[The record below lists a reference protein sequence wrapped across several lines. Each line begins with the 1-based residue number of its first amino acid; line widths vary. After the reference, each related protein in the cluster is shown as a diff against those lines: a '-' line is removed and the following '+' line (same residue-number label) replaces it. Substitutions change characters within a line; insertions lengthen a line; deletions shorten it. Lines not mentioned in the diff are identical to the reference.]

1 MTYPALILDTS
12 CLVHRAFHSSDLKLA
27 PLSAKV
33 GRLVSSIH
41 SMRGQFRARMTVAA
55 LDLPGRTWRHE
66 RSSIYK
72 ANRRP
77 KHPDLIE
84 LLNVVPSICAG
95 LGIATVS
102 HEGQEADDVIA
113 SLVEKTPGCALVTID
128 KDLYQLMGG
137 ADGPAVPGR
146 VHIWH
151 PDGRQTFVTEADIHS
166 RFGVE
171 PWQVPHVQ
179 AFWGDA
185 SDGIPGCPRVG
196 QKRAIRLIQGFGSVD
211 GVYQAENGWPTDL
224 TKLRG
229 VILANEGQ
237 VRMSLELATLRRD
250 LDVTMPAYRRPD
262 EAALGVLAQR
272 FFYDH

>member
-151 PDGRQTFVTEADIHS
+151 PTAGRRLSPRRIYIPGSASSLGRCPMCRH
-166 RFGVE
+166 FGVM
-171 PWQVPHVQ
+171 Q
-179 AFWGDA
+179 ATAYPGAREWA
-185 SDGIPGCPRVG
+185 RSAPSD
-196 QKRAIRLIQGFGSVD
+196 
-211 GVYQAENGWPTDL
+211 
-224 TKLRG
+224 
-229 VILANEGQ
+229 
-237 VRMSLELATLRRD
+237 
-250 LDVTMPAYRRPD
+250 
-262 EAALGVLAQR
+262 
-272 FFYDH
+272 